1 MNNKIA
7 FLEGEVFIPK
17 KIPKGSENPYSG
29 PYDITPSVESQ
40 VFATKEQYLTEDI
53 TVKPIPT
60 FRIVNESGG
69 DTFMIGGYTWL
80 TQET

>member
-1 MNNKIA
+1 MNNKVA

-29 PYDITPSVESQ
+29 PYDITPSAESQ

-53 TVKPIPT
+53 TVKSIPAY
-60 FRIVNESGG
+60 RVANASGG
-69 DTFMIGGYTWL
+69 DTFTIGELNG
-80 TQET
+80 